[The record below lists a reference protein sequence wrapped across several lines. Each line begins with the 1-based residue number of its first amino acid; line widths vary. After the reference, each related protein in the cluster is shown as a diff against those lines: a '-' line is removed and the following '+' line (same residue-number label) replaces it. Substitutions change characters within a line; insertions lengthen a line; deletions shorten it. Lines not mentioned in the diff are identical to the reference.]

1 MEQFFSKTTPKILT
15 HIIFRETEFSG
26 RLNLVDPKEFL
37 QVSALLLQDEEEF
50 KPHVHIWKNVDLYTS
65 VAQEAWVVIE
75 GKISVQLLDPNSNIV
90 GEATLDIG
98 DCCITLSGGHKYK
111 SIGRSK
117 VFEFKSGPYLGDE
130 FDKVY
135 VSEM

>member
-1 MEQFFSKTTPKILT
+1 MEKFFSKTIPELLT
-15 HIIFRETEFSG
+15 HIIFRETDFNG
-26 RLNLVDPKEFL
+26 RLNLVEPKEFL
-37 QVSALLLQDEEEF
+37 QVAALLLQDEEEF
-50 KPHVHIWKNVDLYTS
+50 KPHVHVWKNIDLFTS

-75 GKISVQLLDPNSNIV
+75 GKISVQLLDPSSNLV
-90 GEATLDIG
+90 GETILNLG
-98 DCCITLSGGHKYK
+98 DCCITLNGGHKYR

-130 FDKVY
+130 LDKVY